1 VRRDHVG
8 CLLFLCENAL
18 VARASHRDVGER
30 KPPFLLR
37 ITASM
42 TFGIFLTLSL
52 FSLGGFLVM
61 TQARTY
67 ESDAT
72 VVFLVPNSDSAN
84 PFTYYPKSL
93 AITAGAVVQNVTSS
107 SSASLLAAQG
117 ASEDYQVRLQDDGNQ
132 WVHIFKVPNV
142 FITVRDNDPNR
153 ANRTVGLLLS
163 AMTGQ
168 LTAIQ
173 RSAGAPEKSWIT
185 ARLLTQP
192 SGAIVLEGRKS
203 RALGAI
209 LVLAIIAAS
218 AVVGTAR
225 QRLRKSRVDH
235 DLASHRR
242 PRRAGSAPATASA

>member
-1 VRRDHVG
+1 MG
-8 CLLFLCENAL
+8 CLLFLCENHL
-18 VARASHRDVGER
+18 VARASHRDAGER
-30 KPPFLLR
+30 KPPLLLR
-37 ITASM
+37 VTASI
-42 TFGIFLTLSL
+42 TFGIFVALSL

-61 TQARTY
+61 TQPRTY
-67 ESDAT
+67 ESDTT
-72 VVFLVPNSDSAN
+72 VVFLVPNSDSPN

-93 AITAGAVVQNVTSS
+93 AITAGAVVQHVTSS

-142 FITVRDNDPNR
+142 FITVRDKDPNR

-173 RSAGAPEKSWIT
+173 RAAGAPEKSWIT

-192 SGAIVLEGRKS
+192 SGAITLQGRKS
-203 RALGAI
+203 RALAAI
-209 LVLAIIAAS
+209 MVLAMTAAF
-218 AVVGTAR
+218 VIVGTAR
-225 QRLRKSRVDH
+225 HRLRKSRVDQ
-235 DLASHRR
+235 DSASHPRQRR
-242 PRRAGSAPATASA
+242 VGSTPATASA